1 LAERRVAEGEDD
13 VKNIL
18 KYLRLGFRK
27 LGRTVRF
34 LRVCFLR
41 VMGVKVGSNC
51 FISLG
56 AKFDMT
62 RGSITVGNGCVITHG
77 CVLAAHDPTVRKRYP
92 DRVGEGNIKLEDN
105 VYVGVNSVILRNV
118 TIGHHA
124 IIGAGAVVTKD
135 VPPYAIVVGNP
146 QRIIRFWGEGT
157 KEAKV

>member
-1 LAERRVAEGEDD
+1 MNRF
-13 VKNIL
+13 L

-34 LRVCFLR
+34 FRISFLR
-41 VMGVKVGSNC
+41 VMGVKVGRNC

-56 AKFDMT
+56 VKFDMT
-62 RGSITVGNGCVITHG
+62 RGSIEVGNGCVITHG

-92 DRVGEGNIKLEDN
+92 DRSGEGKIKLGDD

-124 IIGAGAVVTKD
+124 IVGAGTVVTKD

-146 QRIIRFWGEGT
+146 QRILRFWGEGG
-157 KEAKV
+157 KEAPE